1 MLTLRSRSLAFL
13 TDKFVCFPFPVQ
25 VGKTKTTTLS
35 SSNASAKKSQRTFR
49 TAVLLAVVLG
59 ISACVTIQLAAV
71 SILSYMN
78 TAPEVVPYALDYMR
92 TRAVGTP
99 IVLVMNAFQGL
110 CLGQQDTRLPMVVCG
125 VVTGLNVVLD
135 LFLVAVKGQG
145 ARGAAVATVV
155 AQGVGL
161 VLMVYLVKRKQHIRG
176 GVDYTEVPEW
186 RGRKREGWGA
196 VLVARTSAGILAYLA
211 MSTEAMRMGVVVAA
225 AHQIAM
231 QMFWFLSYLPEPLS
245 MAAQVKMAA
254 TRRGGSDG
262 VRTRRLLLGLGSSMG
277 IVLAAVTFV
286 ALTYVAPVFTSEAG
300 IVAQVMAL
308 RSLGATAIAVCS
320 LLMVYDG
327 MSIGSDNLVHLP
339 VGVVAGLGV
348 VLVALGNVGGL
359 AGVWVALVGFYATR
373 LAVHLVYYG
382 FRPLGGG

>member
-1 MLTLRSRSLAFL
+1 M
-13 TDKFVCFPFPVQ
+13 FPVPVQ

-196 VLVARTSAGILAYLA
+196 VRKAYLRIARRFAGMGAVLVARTSAGILAYLA

-277 IVLAAVTFV
+277 IVLAVTFV

>member
-1 MLTLRSRSLAFL
+1 M
-13 TDKFVCFPFPVQ
+13 FPVPVQ

-155 AQGVGL
+155 ARGVGL

-186 RGRKREGWGA
+186 RGRKREGWGAVRKAYLRIARRFAGMGA

-359 AGVWVALVGFYATR
+359 AGGWVALVGFYATR

>member
-1 MLTLRSRSLAFL
+1 M
-13 TDKFVCFPFPVQ
+13 
-25 VGKTKTTTLS
+25 
-35 SSNASAKKSQRTFR
+35 
-49 TAVLLAVVLG
+49 VL
-59 ISACVTIQLAAV
+59 
-71 SILSYMN
+71 
-78 TAPEVVPYALDYMR
+78 
-92 TRAVGTP
+92 
-99 IVLVMNAFQGL
+99 
-110 CLGQQDTRLPMVVCG
+110 
-125 VVTGLNVVLD
+125 
-135 LFLVAVKGQG
+135 
-145 ARGAAVATVV
+145 
-155 AQGVGL
+155 
-161 VLMVYLVKRKQHIRG
+161 LVKRKQHIRG
-176 GVDYTEVPEW
+176 GVHYTEVPEW
-186 RGRKREGWGA
+186 RGRKREGWGAVRKAYLRIARRFAGMGA

-277 IVLAAVTFV
+277 IVLAVTFV

-359 AGVWVALVGFYATR
+359 AGVWVALVGFYAAR